1 MRPLGHFK
9 KEYEE
14 RDVSMDKDPYNS
26 LLVVTSCERK
36 QSSVCNDAC
45 LPASI
50 GSSAKITKELLL
62 WHSVRFKHFPPP
74 PQQTTADYSITMY
87 DVNLAIPLF
96 PQMEHLLQ

>member
-1 MRPLGHFK
+1 MRRIVGPLGHFK

-62 WHSVRFKHFPPP
+62 C
-74 PQQTTADYSITMY
+74 
-87 DVNLAIPLF
+87 
-96 PQMEHLLQ
+96 LLSRSHETRSERTN